1 MYALYL
7 HIPFCRAR
15 CSYCDFNTYTTLGD
29 LQGEYVA
36 ALAREIRLVG
46 DTGRAGEAGRAGD
59 ERAAVDTIF
68 FGGGTPSLLTP
79 EQVATLLAAV
89 RDSFA
94 LASDAEI
101 TMEANP
107 GTVDEAWLA
116 AVRALGVN
124 RLSFGVQSALP
135 HELALLGREHDFAA
149 AVTALSAA
157 RAAGFDNLNLDL
169 IYGLPGQSVADWQ
182 RTLDAALPL
191 GVEHVSLYCLTIEPG
206 TPMQRWLHNGT
217 IMAPDP
223 DTAADQYE
231 AACHALAAAGYGHYE
246 ISNWARPGR
255 ECRHNIVYWRNRP
268 YLGLGAGAHGMAGG
282 YRYQVVRQPRT
293 YIKRITNYE
302 LRITNGEPRATNDEP
317 RAANDERRGGHRP
330 PATDLL
336 TTDLLNTDLLTTDLL
351 NTDPLTI
358 DLLNTDPLNTDL
370 LITDPLTTDPL
381 TTGHSPPATLPV
393 SPSPLPPFP
402 LSPAVAAHH
411 RVDEAEAMS
420 DTAITQLRL
429 LDEGLDL
436 GAFEARFGR
445 AFDEVYRDEV
455 RQLVD
460 WGLLRVDGHRLLLT
474 EKGRFLSNQV
484 FYRFV

>member
-1 MYALYL
+1 MTSYALYL

-29 LQGEYVA
+29 LQGAYVA
-36 ALAREIRLVG
+36 ALIQEIRLVG
-46 DTGRAGEAGRAGD
+46 AAGNRPG
-59 ERAAVDTIF
+59 VHTIF

-79 EQVATLLAAV
+79 EQVAAILSAA
-89 RDSFA
+89 RAAFA
-94 LASDAEI
+94 IDPDAEI

-107 GTVDEAWLA
+107 GTVDEVYLST
-116 AVRALGVN
+116 VRAMGVN

-135 HELALLGREHDFAA
+135 GELALLGREHDFAA
-149 AVTALSAA
+149 AVAAVRAA

-169 IYGLPGQSVADWQ
+169 IYGLPGQSVADWE
-182 RTLDAALPL
+182 RTLAAVLPQN
-191 GVEHVSLYCLTIEPG
+191 VEHISLYCLTIEPG

-217 IMAPDP
+217 IHAPDP

-231 AACHALAAAGYGHYE
+231 VACRELAAAGFDHYE

-255 ECRHNIVYWRNRP
+255 ECRHNVVYWRNEP

-282 YRYQVVRQPRT
+282 YRYQVVRQPRA
-293 YIKRITNYE
+293 YIRRMTDYE
-302 LRITNGEPRATNDEP
+302 LRMTNETGS
-317 RAANDERRGGHRP
+317 
-330 PATDLL
+330 L
-336 TTDLLNTDLLTTDLL
+336 TTDHW
-351 NTDPLTI
+351 
-358 DLLNTDPLNTDL
+358 
-370 LITDPLTTDPL
+370 PLTT
-381 TTGHSPPATLPV
+381 
-393 SPSPLPPFP
+393 PFP

-411 RVDEAEAMS
+411 RVDAAEAMS

-436 GAFEARFGR
+436 AAFETRFGR
-445 AFDEVYRDEV
+445 AFDDVYRDEV
-455 RQLVD
+455 RQLMGWD
-460 WGLLRVDGHRLLLT
+460 LLRRDDGRLLLT